1 MVSCVFSTIYSSK
14 FPRVYKSKSIHSCFK
29 FFLLIILFSVIIVSL
44 PLFLFFLTSYL
55 YYSPPLSCCQVFF
68 EKLQNKKAGHL
79 PCFLV
84 LRFKFFPS
92 SQTYFIVMFTDFCQ
106 VCFRRLKISATRIS
120 CGTW

>member
-1 MVSCVFSTIYSSK
+1 MWACVVYRFFFSFITKSCLTPFTIKKYSVLMFVK
-14 FPRVYKSKSIHSCFK
+14 F
-29 FFLLIILFSVIIVSL
+29 LFMVSL
-44 PLFLFFLTSYL
+44 PLFLFFLTSCL

-84 LRFKFFPS
+84 LRFKFFPTP
-92 SQTYFIVMFTDFCQ
+92 QAYFIVVFTDFCQ